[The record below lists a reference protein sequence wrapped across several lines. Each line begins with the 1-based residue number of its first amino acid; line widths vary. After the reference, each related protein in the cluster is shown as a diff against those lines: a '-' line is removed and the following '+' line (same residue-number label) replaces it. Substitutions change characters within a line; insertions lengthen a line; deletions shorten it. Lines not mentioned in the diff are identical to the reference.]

1 MRILLDE
8 CVPRRLKRHFRNY
21 GLVLTVTDAGLSSY
35 TNGQLLR
42 RISGDFDVFIT
53 IDKSIHHQQNLAAYD
68 SALVLLR
75 VRSNDIVDVEPV
87 LPRLFARWSELQRGA
102 LLVIE
107 DV

>member
-8 CVPRRLKRHFRNY
+8 CIPRRVKRSFRNL
-21 GLVLTVTDAGLSSY
+21 GLVLTVTDARLSSY

-42 RISGDFDVFIT
+42 RIEGDFDVFIT
-53 IDKSIHHQQNLAAYD
+53 IDKSIQYQQNLSAYD
-68 SALVLLR
+68 IAYVLLR

-87 LPRLFARWSELQRGA
+87 LPRLFARWAEIKKRA

-107 DV
+107 